1 MEEGEQAYENKIKI
15 FGRKVKK
22 MDRTY
27 LKTVIMY
34 CVKELQGQRTIYSI
48 LHLLNGKKSSQ
59 TIQDAHL
66 FQLTQLF
73 RTFGS
78 LSRDALDHLSQEI
91 ESRSW
96 MTAADEK
103 HYILTAEGKEELE
116 RSLLECPIP
125 SSLNG
130 WLYHSAA
137 DLFWER
143 ITLLIQVISHLN
155 NDNVKYLPIQRKRD
169 VHEWLKYFLRTSGF
183 ARNEIGSVLNRELCQ
198 CLERLR
204 DINPAV
210 LTLRLSGYNRIGL
223 TAVQASE
230 HLGISQDY
238 YHHQFLG
245 AIHHILASVKE
256 NAAGYPLIDKLVCG
270 AGNEVQLTLSAQK
283 TYTLLK
289 QGLDLDVIA
298 KTRKLKKSTIED
310 HVVEVALNDSG
321 FNITRYVSERKQ
333 KLILQ
338 AANSADSLQLKQIRQ
353 MVPESDYFEI
363 RLVMAKLGEG
373 Q

>member
-1 MEEGEQAYENKIKI
+1 ME
-15 FGRKVKK
+15 RS
-22 MDRTY
+22 Y

-34 CVKELQGQRTIYSI
+34 CIKELQGQRTIYSI

-66 FQLTQLF
+66 FQLTPLF

-78 LSRDALDHLSQEI
+78 LSRDVLDHLAQEI
-91 ESRSW
+91 VSSSW
-96 MTAADEK
+96 MTATNEK
-103 HYILTAEGKEELE
+103 HYILTAEGKEKLE

-130 WLYHSAA
+130 WLYHSAG

-155 NDNVKYLPIQRKRD
+155 NNNVKYLPIQRKRD
-169 VHEWLKYFLRTSGF
+169 VHEWLKNFLRTSGF
-183 ARNEIGSVLNRELCQ
+183 AREEVGGVLNRELCQ
-198 CLERLR
+198 CLERLS

-210 LTLRLSGYNRIGL
+210 LTLRLTGYNRIGL

-230 HLGISQDY
+230 QLGIRQDY

-245 AIHHILASVKE
+245 AIHHILASVRE
-256 NAAGYPLIDKLVCG
+256 NAADYPLIDKLVSG
-270 AGNEVQLTLSAQK
+270 AGNDIQLTLSAQR
-283 TYTLLK
+283 TYTLLN

-298 KTRKLKKSTIED
+298 KTRNLKKSTIED

-321 FNITRYVSERKQ
+321 FNITRYVSEKKQ

-338 AANSADSLQLKQIRQ
+338 AASSADSLQLKQIRQ

-373 Q
+373 K